1 MTQRARYDLRMAQS
15 SAERQRAYRDRK
27 RKARLSAVPDPAD
40 AATAAAGGGG
50 SDGTLGEAGR
60 RLWDDVTDNWDIAEH
75 ERSVLLQAC
84 RAADRLDAMNSALA
98 EAPLVVTN
106 TRGDQIPHPLLCE
119 SRQTAA
125 LLARL
130 CAALGLPS
138 GDQDAAVGRGS
149 RQRSHRGFYGLAPGG
164 TA

>member
-1 MTQRARYDLRMAQS
+1 MALT
-15 SAERQRAYRDRK
+15 SAERQRAYRDRR
-27 RKARLSAVPDPAD
+27 RKARLTSVPDPAEPT
-40 AATAAAGGGG
+40 AAAAGGGG

-60 RLWDDVTDNWDIAEH
+60 RLWGDVLENWDVAEH
-75 ERSVLLQAC
+75 ERVVLLQAC
-84 RAADRLDAMNSALA
+84 RAADRLDAMASALA

-106 TRGDQIPHPLLCE
+106 TRGDAIPHPLLCE

-149 RQRSHRGFYGLAPGG
+149 TRRTHRGFYGLTPGG
-164 TA
+164 AG